1 MGFKVRDL
9 LISVLPAAGN
19 DPAPGGG
26 CIPCTGTTGQQGG
39 HGGGCIPCTGT
50 TGQVGHGGGCI
61 PCTGTTR
68 PLAAA
73 GLCTECSYTYAEALQ
88 DPGCVPCTGTTGPR
102 GNYGCN
108 PCTGTTQALCGHAA
122 ALAAC
127 GVCTGI
133 SPALGD
139 RRPEALAQ
147 LRQQLQGLLAEVEAE
162 ERRLEQE
169 SFPQSAEEIAVL
181 EKKLEEAL
189 AEVRSRK
196 TAASGKARKK
206 KG

>member
-19 DPAPGGG
+19 DPAP
-26 CIPCTGTTGQQGG
+26 
-39 HGGGCIPCTGT
+39 GGGCIPCTGT

-88 DPGCVPCTGTTGPR
+88 DLGCVPCTGTTGPR

-108 PCTGTTQALCGHAA
+108 PCTGTTHALCGHAA